1 MRTPRKTVLPM
12 LLSVG
17 LVLTGC
23 AVLPSMILKGDTSL
37 GAVLTDAK
45 GMTLYTF
52 SRDDAGISKCY
63 GKCAEYWPPLTAE
76 AGAEPVGSRLVF
88 AGMVA
93 YASTVE
99 SQGWDRAVEPCDC
112 SRVCHSGHRGLQR
125 NSCTKPNRNRRG
137 RRKRGH
143 SRHQAQ

>member
-23 AVLPSMILKGDTSL
+23 AVLPSMISERDTSL

-52 SRDDAGISKCY
+52 SRDDAGKSNCY

-76 AGAEPVGSRLVF
+76 AGAAPVGGFLIVVRDD
-88 AGMVA
+88 G
-93 YASTVE
+93 T
-99 SQGWDRAVEPCDC
+99 SQWA
-112 SRVCHSGHRGLQR
+112 HRGQPLYLFALDKQPGDTMGELAGDVSEAR
-125 NSCTKPNRNRRG
+125 IAM
-137 RRKRGH
+137 
-143 SRHQAQ
+143 Q